1 MIGGKPM
8 QDGSDKREFSRAF
21 VAKKVE
27 ITGDDGTVV
36 SGQLKDVS
44 VNGLFVGTT
53 ETLPIGAEYPVSI
66 LLETADGHAIELLMK
81 GRITR
86 LDSEGIAVQ
95 FTEID
100 ADSLDHLRNLVMYNA
115 KDPDQV
121 EHELERHLAF
131 RRPGQPES

>member
-1 MIGGKPM
+1 M
-8 QDGSDKREFSRAF
+8 
-21 VAKKVE
+21 AKKVE